1 MPSLRSS
8 PRAAAASLAERPI
21 RSRASSI
28 VQKPRRVIEA
38 QPSPGRGR
46 TSKGSSE
53 SAAPTRSAPKVRRAS
68 CVHGLDVKVPG
79 EQTTGPVARQTKAL
93 LQRHRLA
100 PRLVS
105 ADRRGRVAIGCRRTV
120 TIYVLE
126 NALRARRPQRTAC
139 VAFTRANTPFDLVGL
154 AFNPCCDR
162 HVACWGL
169 RDCCVVALDGGDQKE
184 E

>member
-1 MPSLRSS
+1 MR
-8 PRAAAASLAERPI
+8 PR
-21 RSRASSI
+21 
-28 VQKPRRVIEA
+28 
-38 QPSPGRGR
+38 
-46 TSKGSSE
+46 
-53 SAAPTRSAPKVRRAS
+53 
-68 CVHGLDVKVPG
+68 LDVKVPG

-100 PRLVS
+100 PRLS
-105 ADRRGRVAIGCRRTV
+105 ICRQTRKVAIGCRRTV

-139 VAFTRANTPFDLVGL
+139 VALTRANTPFDLVGI

-169 RDCCVVALDGGDQKE
+169 RDCCVVALDGGDTKQKDKE
-184 E
+184 PINVKVELALDALASDAAHVVKCLWVPASKCGLAVCTTLGVHIYDLLERHSYADPCLCFGL